1 MSRPHPVVGLA
12 AELAHRGRR
21 STNEA
26 HVAVDLVYYKVIY
39 ILVVEA
45 GDADIAVRVVCL
57 GGLDEPLPGRLHGIV
72 GEGIDIGT
80 VLILLQRSLPGL
92 LENRGD
98 VCHALEELYRETL
111 DGEFIPAAHGPVS
124 VLEIVVL
131 RGAEA
136 LDAAVAAMVVGHEQS
151 PVGNDFARAASAE
164 LDDGVLQ

>member
-1 MSRPHPVVGLA
+1 M
-12 AELAHRGRR
+12 
-21 STNEA
+21 
-26 HVAVDLVYYKVIY
+26 
-39 ILVVEA
+39 
-45 GDADIAVRVVCL
+45 VCL

-98 VCHALEELYRETL
+98 VCHALEELYCETL